1 MIMSDTM
8 SRRMWKAV
16 SPLIATII
24 LIAVTIAIAAIVIA
38 WVYGLI
44 GPATATPEKLQIYPD
59 ARLVNTTLTTT
70 QGGTKVTVTV
80 FSVFNVT
87 VKNVGGVAISLS
99 KVYLRENTSCVATS
113 FINSVSSAVSSG
125 PGYLFSYDTTTSSSL
140 PVGQV
145 ANLTAVFSCSVSPG
159 ATYTVVIVT
168 QSGQGYYVTVT
179 AEQGS

>member
-1 MIMSDTM
+1 M

-38 WVYGLI
+38 WVYGII
-44 GPATATPEKLQIYPD
+44 GPTTATPEKLQIYPD
-59 ARLVNTTLTTT
+59 QRLVNMSPT
-70 QGGTKVTVTV
+70 QT
-80 FSVFNVT
+80 VFNVT
-87 VKNVGGVAISLS
+87 VKNAGGVAISLS

-113 FINSVSSAVSSG
+113 FIGSVG
-125 PGYLFSYDTTTSSSL
+125 PNPGYFFSNGTTPSSSL

-168 QSGQGYYVTVT
+168 QSGQAYYVTVT

>member
-1 MIMSDTM
+1 MSK
-8 SRRMWKAV
+8 RIWKAV

-38 WVYGLI
+38 WVYGII
-44 GPATATPEKLQIYPD
+44 GPTTATPEKLQIYPD
-59 ARLVNTTLTTT
+59 ARLVNTT
-70 QGGTKVTVTV
+70 QGGAGGPIVT
-80 FSVFNVT
+80 VFNVT
-87 VKNVGGVAISLS
+87 VKNAGGVAISLS
-99 KVYLRENTSCVATS
+99 KVYLRENTSCVATGT
-113 FINSVSSAVSSG
+113 IPSATSTS
-125 PGYLFSYDTTTSSSL
+125 PGYLFSYGGSVSPSL

-168 QSGQGYYVTVT
+168 QSGQAYYVTVT

>member
-8 SRRMWKAV
+8 SRRIWKAV

-38 WVYGLI
+38 WVYGII
-44 GPATATPEKLQIYPD
+44 GPTTATPEKLQIYPD
-59 ARLVNTTLTTT
+59 ARLVNTTRDSAI
-70 QGGTKVTVTV
+70 VT
-80 FSVFNVT
+80 VFNVT
-87 VKNVGGVAISLS
+87 VKNAGGVAISLS

-113 FINSVSSAVSSG
+113 SIGSVSSN
-125 PGYLFSYDTTTSSSL
+125 PGYLFSYGTTPSSSL

-168 QSGQGYYVTVT
+168 QSGQAYYVTVT

>member
-1 MIMSDTM
+1 MYMIMSDTM

-59 ARLVNTTLTTT
+59 QRLVNTSPT
-70 QGGTKVTVTV
+70 QT
-80 FSVFNVT
+80 VFNVT
-87 VKNVGGVAISLS
+87 VKNAGGVAISLS

-113 FINSVSSAVSSG
+113 SIDKVDSN
-125 PGYLFSYDTTTSSSL
+125 PGYLFSYDDKVVSSL

-159 ATYTVVIVT
+159 FTYTVVIVT
-168 QSGQGYYVTVT
+168 QSGQAYYVTVT
-179 AEQGS
+179 AEQGATAE

>member
-1 MIMSDTM
+1 
-8 SRRMWKAV
+8 MWKAI

-38 WVYGLI
+38 WVYGII
-44 GPATATPEKLQIYPD
+44 GPTTATPEKLQIYPD
-59 ARLVNTTLTTT
+59 QRLVNMSPTRT
-70 QGGTKVTVTV
+70 
-80 FSVFNVT
+80 VFNVT
-87 VKNVGGVAISLS
+87 VKNAGGVAIPLS

-113 FINSVSSAVSSG
+113 FIGSVDSD
-125 PGYLFSYDTTTSSSL
+125 PGYFFSNGTTTSSSL

-168 QSGQGYYVTVT
+168 QSGQAYYVTVT

>member
-1 MIMSDTM
+1 M

-16 SPLIATII
+16 SPLIATVI

-38 WVYGLI
+38 WVYGII
-44 GPATATPEKLQIYPD
+44 GPTTATPEKLQIYPD
-59 ARLVNTTLTTT
+59 ARLVNMTSGAT
-70 QGGTKVTVTV
+70 
-80 FSVFNVT
+80 VFNVT
-87 VKNVGGVAISLS
+87 VKNAGGVAISLS

-113 FINSVSSAVSSG
+113 FIGSVSSG
-125 PGYLFSYDTTTSSSL
+125 PGYLFSYGTTTSSSL

-168 QSGQGYYVTVT
+168 QSGQAYYVTVT

>member
-1 MIMSDTM
+1 M

-38 WVYGLI
+38 WVYGII
-44 GPATATPEKLQIYPD
+44 GPTTATPEKLQIYPD
-59 ARLVNTTLTTT
+59 ARLVNMSPT
-70 QGGTKVTVTV
+70 QT
-80 FSVFNVT
+80 VFNVT
-87 VKNVGGVAISLS
+87 VKNAGGVAISLS

-113 FINSVSSAVSSG
+113 FIGSVGSG
-125 PGYLFSYDTTTSSSL
+125 PGYLFSNGTTPSSSL

-168 QSGQGYYVTVT
+168 QSGQAYYVTVT

>member
-1 MIMSDTM
+1 MSK
-8 SRRMWKAV
+8 RMWKAV

-38 WVYGLI
+38 WVYGII
-44 GPATATPEKLQIYPD
+44 GPTTATPEKLQIYPD
-59 ARLVNTTLTTT
+59 ARLVNKTSGAT
-70 QGGTKVTVTV
+70 
-80 FSVFNVT
+80 VFNVT
-87 VKNVGGVAISLS
+87 VKNAGGVAISLS

-113 FINSVSSAVSSG
+113 SINKVDSN

-168 QSGQGYYVTVT
+168 QSGQAYYVTVT

>member
-1 MIMSDTM
+1 
-8 SRRMWKAV
+8 MWKAV
-16 SPLIATII
+16 SPLIATVI

-38 WVYGLI
+38 WVYGII
-44 GPATATPEKLQIYPD
+44 GPTTATPEKLQIYPD
-59 ARLVNTTLTTT
+59 ARLVNMTSGAT
-70 QGGTKVTVTV
+70 
-80 FSVFNVT
+80 VFNVT
-87 VKNVGGVAISLS
+87 VKNAGGVAISLS

-113 FINSVSSAVSSG
+113 FIGSVSSG
-125 PGYLFSYDTTTSSSL
+125 PGYLFSYGTTTSSSL

-168 QSGQGYYVTVT
+168 QSGQAYYVTVT

>member
-1 MIMSDTM
+1 
-8 SRRMWKAV
+8 MWKAV

-38 WVYGLI
+38 WVYGII
-44 GPATATPEKLQIYPD
+44 GPTTATPEKLQIYPD
-59 ARLVNTTLTTT
+59 ARLVNMSPT
-70 QGGTKVTVTV
+70 QT
-80 FSVFNVT
+80 VFNVT
-87 VKNVGGVAISLS
+87 VKNAGGVAISLS

-113 FINSVSSAVSSG
+113 FIGSVGSG
-125 PGYLFSYDTTTSSSL
+125 PGYLFSYGTTTSSSL

-168 QSGQGYYVTVT
+168 QSGQAYYVTVT